1 MATDPEDA
9 ALIIRS
15 LEIAADEAGDLSDRV
30 YALLF
35 ERQDA
40 MRALFWR
47 DADNAIKGEM
57 LARVFEA
64 IIDFVG
70 ERRYAHRLIQC
81 EVVTHE
87 GYDVPREVFAVF
99 FGFVAKTVREA
110 CGPGW
115 TSAMQGAW
123 DRLLSDLDFY
133 VTHPDQYATASL

>member
-1 MATDPEDA
+1 MASDAADA

-15 LEIAADEAGDLSDRV
+15 LDIAAAQAGNLTEPV
-30 YALLF
+30 YRRLF
-35 ERQDA
+35 ERHHA

-47 DADNAIKGEM
+47 DADNAVKGEM

-99 FGFVAKTVREA
+99 FGVVAEAVREA
-110 CGPGW
+110 CGPSW
-115 TSAMQGAW
+115 SSPM
-123 DRLLSDLDFY
+123 
-133 VTHPDQYATASL
+133 